1 METRIIHT
9 KFWKDDYISKLSH
22 KEKLLFIYLLT
33 NETINI
39 CGIYE
44 LPDKYICI
52 DLELTQT
59 ELDSYKEKFKKDN
72 KFDFFNGWVK
82 IINVDK
88 YNSFNGPKND
98 IARKNQLLR
107 VPKELYL
114 QDTSI
119 YTSIDTTHNHNTNHY
134 PNQNHNVENSEGYK
148 KILEMK
154 KQWREK

>member
-1 METRIIHT
+1 MMMMETRIIHT

-72 KFDFFNGWVK
+72 KFDFSNGWVK

-88 YNSFNGPKND
+88 YNSFNGPKNE
-98 IARKNQLLR
+98 IARQNQLLR
-107 VPKELYL
+107 VPKELYTI
-114 QDTSI
+114 DTSI
-119 YTSIDTTHNHNTNHY
+119 NTSIDTTHNHNTNHY
-134 PNQNHNVENSEGYK
+134 PNLNPNKEKTYKLEGNTMVEVD
-148 KILEMK
+148 
-154 KQWREK
+154 